1 LQGQTSRH
9 TSLRRQAVQKGLG
22 SGLSKGIASQTTGE
36 EELAKEGTDST
47 KVYEPTIVSSTQ
59 LHQSLISN
67 QENTRDITPCK
78 ISSVSNKNYKN
89 MGATTNSDGNWLSRG
104 TYHTRKRSAKER
116 GQIYINGSYLI

>member
-1 LQGQTSRH
+1 LQGLTSRH
-9 TSLRRQAVQKGLG
+9 KSLRRQEVQKGLG
-22 SGLSKGIASQTTGE
+22 SELSKRIASQTTGE
-36 EELAKEGTDST
+36 EESGKEGTESA

-78 ISSVSNKNYKN
+78 SSSVSNKNYKN
-89 MGATTNSDGNWLSRG
+89 MSAPMNSDSNWSSRG

-116 GQIYINGSYLI
+116 GEIYINGSYLI